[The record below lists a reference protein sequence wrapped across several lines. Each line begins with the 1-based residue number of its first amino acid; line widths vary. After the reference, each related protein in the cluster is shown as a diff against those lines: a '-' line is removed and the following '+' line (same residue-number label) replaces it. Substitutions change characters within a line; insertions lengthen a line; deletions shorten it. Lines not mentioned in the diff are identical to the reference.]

1 MTDAFLD
8 VTVEEGSTYEVPL
21 PALGGSG
28 GQWTL
33 EWHTVS
39 GSATA
44 GEDFTPTSG
53 IRDQTSTGYTISVP
67 VLEDGKAEGDETF
80 MLVWTSKLV
89 GAPGSEVTAYA
100 TVHIPA
106 NTGGSG
112 LPVAYFMPGPYEAQE
127 GNDHQN
133 PVITFDVELS
143 EAAKENTFIKYHVD
157 NLGAVLGKDYE
168 LVDPLVAGSNEGV
181 LKIPKGSIFGHI
193 DVRVL
198 SDNLDEGNEH
208 FQVVLEKSQTADLP
222 GNVSSQPIDGRII
235 DDDGPPDYSDVVPD
249 TAPPAE
255 ANWNA
260 SGSQFPKQVQSSTIS
275 FDDGRSEWSLPG
287 AHLVEQGPEW
297 LYDSTREYLV
307 AKVNA
312 AMLRTQSAFLN
323 AVGEEFGAGH
333 LFHKVKQAGHL
344 FDALVNN
351 HTRLFTAIDD
361 GIAGRI
367 SDQEISQRID
377 NAELRFADE
386 SGNISHA
393 TRIALD
399 KITTGAVEIIPT
411 PDDST
416 NKVSSLAPQQAQFS
430 LVESYATD
438 VRGGEG
444 NDGLYGGSQDD
455 TLRGMSGNDILV
467 GGVGK
472 DKLYG
477 DSGEDAL
484 FGGTGNDRLYGGADN
499 NRLYGGDGNDKLY
512 GGADDDKLDGGPG
525 NDTLKGGTGRDIIFG
540 GTGND
545 RLDGG
550 LGKDEIHG
558 GDGDDIVIGS
568 DDRDTVYGGNGD
580 DVLVSGVGIYKFN
593 GGKGQDSIDY
603 TAFDDDVA
611 VTLKG
616 STQVYV
622 LFNGGRTDH
631 IRNVEGIS
639 TGDGDDRLVGDDAAN
654 TFDGG
659 SGDDTLFG
667 RKGDDILRGGKGKD
681 IIDGSRGV
689 DRLFGG
695 SDSERDTFVF
705 RKGDSGKTHG
715 TIDQITQFD
724 PAHDRIDLS
733 AIDGDPAAGDQPLRY
748 VSSFKTA
755 KESQPAGQVQVV
767 DAKSNVKVEIDIDGD
782 NAADMIILVKHV
794 DSLTSHDFL
803 L

>member
-1 MTDAFLD
+1 MTDVFVD
-8 VTVEEGSTYEVPL
+8 ETVEEGTTYELPV

-28 GQWTL
+28 GSWTID
-33 EWHTVS
+33 WHTVS
-39 GSATA
+39 GSAIA

-53 IRDQTSTGYTISVP
+53 SHDVTSTGYTITVP
-67 VLEDGKAEGDETF
+67 VLDDGETEGAETF
-80 MLVWTSKLV
+80 TLVWTTTLNGF
-89 GAPGSEVTAYA
+89 GAVTEYV
-100 TVHIPA
+100 TIHIPA

-127 GNDHQN
+127 GDPHED
-133 PVITFDVELS
+133 PVITFDVQLS
-143 EAAKENTFIKYHVD
+143 EAAKQDTFIKYHVD
-157 NLGAVLGKDYE
+157 DLGAVLGTDYK

-181 LKIPKGSIFGHI
+181 LKIPKGSIFGNI
-193 DVRVL
+193 KVRVL
-198 SDNLDEGNEH
+198 SDTLDEGNEH

-312 AMLRTQSAFLN
+312 AMLQTERAFIN
-323 AVGEEFGAGH
+323 AAGEEFGVPN
-333 LFHKVKQAGHL
+333 LFHKVKQAGQL
-344 FDALVNN
+344 RDALVNL
-351 HTRLFTAIDD
+351 HTRDFTAFNDSFE
-361 GIAGRI
+361 GRI
-367 SDQEISQRID
+367 SDEGFSQQSD
-377 NAELRFADE
+377 NNLLRYADE
-386 SGNISHA
+386 SANITPA
-393 TRIALD
+393 TRIAVD
-399 KITTGAVEIIPT
+399 KVTTGFVEIVPT
-411 PDDST
+411 PDNSS
-416 NKVSSLAPQQAQFS
+416 NKVSSLATQQAQFT

-438 VRGGEG
+438 VRGGYG

-477 DSGEDAL
+477 GSGEDAL
-484 FGGTGNDRLYGGADN
+484 FGGTENDRLHGGAGN
-499 NRLYGGDGNDKLY
+499 NRLYGGDGDDQAY
-512 GGADDDKLDGGPG
+512 GGADDDKLDGGAG
-525 NDTLKGGTGRDIIFG
+525 NDVLKGHSGNDVLDG
-540 GTGND
+540 GPGND

-550 LGKDEIHG
+550 LGKDKIHG

-580 DVLVSGVGIYKFN
+580 DILVSGVGIYKFN

-622 LFNGGRTDH
+622 RFNGGRTDH

-639 TGDGDDRLVGDDAAN
+639 TGGGDDHLVGDDATN

-659 SGDDTLFG
+659 AGDDEIFG
-667 RKGDDILRGGKGKD
+667 RKGDDVLRGGTGKD
-681 IIDGSRGV
+681 ILNGSRGA
-689 DRLFGG
+689 DRLFAG
-695 SDSERDTFVF
+695 SDSDRDIFVF

-715 TIDQITQFD
+715 TIDQIAQFD

-733 AIDGDPAAGDQPLRY
+733 AIDGDPATGDQPLRY
-748 VSSFKTA
+748 VGSFKTA
-755 KESQPAGQVQVV
+755 KESQPTGQVQVV
-767 DAKSNVKVEIDIDGD
+767 DAKSNVKVEIDVDGD
-782 NAADMIILVKHV
+782 NATDMIILVKHV
-794 DSLTSHDFL
+794 DGLTSHDFIL
-803 L
+803 